1 MWGEV
6 EPPRLSDVTVSDLAA
21 TALTSWFHFPSCPL
35 TCEDWA
41 SFTIFHRCPNST
53 SVSKRYNYKCLT
65 YSLFPIIQAALEEPL
80 VYLDIVEIVRET
92 VPGQLVCLPPSQA
105 AKQFFKYHWNPKAL
119 LYSQFT
125 SLFHLSLCSSV
136 CSCVEP
142 MRAL

>member
-1 MWGEV
+1 M

-92 VPGQLVCLPPSQA
+92 VPGQLVCLPPSPSSQA
-105 AKQFFKYHWNPKAL
+105 ILQISLKSKGFIILTIYIFIPLITLQFCML
-119 LYSQFT
+119 LR
-125 SLFHLSLCSSV
+125 
-136 CSCVEP
+136 
-142 MRAL
+142 RAYGEHYND